1 MTEQLFRKRRS
12 EGGHGAA
19 TADTLYSLWF
29 SHWRL
34 RLTMAAGKKTF
45 LSLRLRHILQTGGAA
60 DCGVG
65 GRAKDG
71 ILSKQEAAARVGGL
85 RTELQ
90 SSGWA
95 RGVCEPMASMHS
107 LSHADP

>member
-1 MTEQLFRKRRS
+1 MRRS

-45 LSLRLRHILQTGGAA
+45 LSPRQPFSKQVALRTAELEGAL
-60 DCGVG
+60 
-65 GRAKDG
+65 KDG

-107 LSHADP
+107 IR